1 MILLINN
8 IKKLILIT
16 IILITTYKHSIS
28 GEIYE
33 SFKFNSEFKEIA
45 FVNNYNEYING
56 VFQIISTN
64 NIFGKYNSIKL
75 YKFNEKNINK
85 TKWLTDRL
93 YNEIKYLGEVERLLR
108 SSDSPLNDSVFEY
121 AKSSLPLIDDT
132 IKKATFEPMWF
143 CEHIKKAYNKEG
155 EYYQL
160 SCIFPL
166 GMFKYYMTL
175 RLQNIGNINYYK
187 LITSLNNKRFKD
199 IINIADS
206 FELK

>member
-1 MILLINN
+1 MILLTNN
-8 IKKLILIT
+8 IKKLIIIT
-16 IILITTYKHSIS
+16 IILTTTYKHSIS
-28 GEIYE
+28 DEIYE
-33 SFKFNSEFKEIA
+33 SFKFNSDFKEIA

-75 YKFNEKNINK
+75 YKFSEKNINK

-143 CEHIKKAYNKEG
+143 CEHIKKSYNKEG